1 LGTPYAINRYSEF
14 VAVLN
19 NQPQGGLPTD
29 DDAVASGWED
39 DGLGYV
45 FQPNSNF
52 QTNNTRRRGGQYY
65 YPVQR
70 GLW

>member
-1 LGTPYAINRYSEF
+1 MMTPLRA
-14 VAVLN
+14 A
-19 NQPQGGLPTD
+19 G
-29 DDAVASGWED
+29 ED

>member
-1 LGTPYAINRYSEF
+1 M
-14 VAVLN
+14 LN

>member
-1 LGTPYAINRYSEF
+1 M
-14 VAVLN
+14 LN
-19 NQPQGGLPTD
+19 NQPQGGLSMD